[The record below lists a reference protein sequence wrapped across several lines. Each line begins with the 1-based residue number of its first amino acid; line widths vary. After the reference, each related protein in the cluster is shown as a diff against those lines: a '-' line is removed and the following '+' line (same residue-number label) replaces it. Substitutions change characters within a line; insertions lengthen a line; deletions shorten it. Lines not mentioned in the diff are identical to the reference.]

1 MRRPKRS
8 DPGELIDVIDAG
20 VRIVVILQP
29 PPVDGERAPM
39 RAQITMFRDG
49 KVIEMAGCP
58 TVETALAE
66 AGVEWRPADRRRL
79 I

>member
-29 PPVDGERAPM
+29 PPIGGVRAPM
-39 RAQITMFRDG
+39 RA
-49 KVIEMAGCP
+49 
-58 TVETALAE
+58 
-66 AGVEWRPADRRRL
+66 
-79 I
+79 